1 MIFVKSFNDFFWFP
15 LFKAR
20 PLEGK
25 PRGGSQAMS
34 EVPSKA
40 PSMVAPRPQVPLGND
55 GKPWEFEGRFTPPP
69 PWSGEKPS
77 WISSWKGGVDG
88 GPIAPLFFWG

>member
-1 MIFVKSFNDFFWFP
+1 MIFFGSP
-15 LFKAR
+15 CLAR

-69 PWSGEKPS
+69 PWSGEKPHGDKC
-77 WISSWKGGVDG
+77 IQIKKNMGHTHTHRHKVG
-88 GPIAPLFFWG
+88 F